1 MATAFVS
8 QERPFYTGVCASKCY
23 SEPALADAVAI
34 SWHSGTLKTYELY
47 SIPWFE
53 FLGKTA
59 SSGSQK
65 PLLSTRAFGEVL
77 SFVLFDYSVES
88 SEL

>member
-1 MATAFVS
+1 M
-8 QERPFYTGVCASKCY
+8 
-23 SEPALADAVAI
+23 ADAVAI
-34 SWHSGTLKTYELY
+34 SWHWGTLKTHEPY
-47 SIPWFE
+47 SVPWLE
-53 FLGKTA
+53 FLGTTA

-77 SFVLFDYSVES
+77 SSVLFDYSVES